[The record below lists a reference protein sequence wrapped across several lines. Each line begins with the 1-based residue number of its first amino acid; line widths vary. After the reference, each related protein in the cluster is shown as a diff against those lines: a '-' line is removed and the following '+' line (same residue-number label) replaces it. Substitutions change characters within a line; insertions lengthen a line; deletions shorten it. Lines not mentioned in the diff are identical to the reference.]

1 MTNDEAI
8 IERVKNLLKND
19 NAEVLE
25 EVCSRLEMGVET
37 YGHGFRIGDDTRQFG
52 TREDTWVEMGLEEA
66 IDLSLYLVAE
76 LLRMKREIRERQ
88 EKV

>member
-8 IERVKNLLKND
+8 IERLKNLLKND
-19 NAEVLE
+19 NAEILE
-25 EVCSRLEMGVET
+25 EICSRLEMGVET